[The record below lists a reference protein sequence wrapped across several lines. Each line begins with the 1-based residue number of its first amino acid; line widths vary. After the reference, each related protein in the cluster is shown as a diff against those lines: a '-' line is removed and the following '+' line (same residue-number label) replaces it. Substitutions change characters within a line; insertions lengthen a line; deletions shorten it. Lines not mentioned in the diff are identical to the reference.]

1 MKKIICIFISFA
13 ITLPFLAFAPV
24 RGVKAFG
31 GEAYRRVITETTPFY
46 ADKAAT
52 QLLFYLPYTYYV
64 KVLSADGAM
73 TRVEV
78 YGTGATAALDGY
90 VPAEM
95 LYNDGLEVKNPFVNL
110 EIITS
115 ATAILYGDAA
125 LTSTLQYVFPSRGLR
140 YYGFIYAADGSKL
153 YYVGYNNRL
162 GYVRESEITPFV
174 IPDHPNELTF
184 IPKPTEPIP
193 TPNEDTKPSEADGQ
207 DETAAAVSLRA
218 VIIVCLIF
226 AGVIALFI
234 AFKTKP
240 PQKKQSY
247 YDENDY
253 E

>member
-13 ITLPFLAFAPV
+13 ITLPFLAFSPV

-162 GYVRESEITPFV
+162 GYVRESEITPFI

-184 IPKPTEPIP
+184 IPKPTEPVP
-193 TPNEDTKPSEADGQ
+193 TPNEDTKPPEADGQ
-207 DETAAAVSLRA
+207 DETAAKKAKLLRRKRLR
-218 VIIVCLIF
+218 INHIRITRKSRRQRFLI
-226 AGVIALFI
+226 
-234 AFKTKP
+234 
-240 PQKKQSY
+240 
-247 YDENDY
+247 
-253 E
+253 